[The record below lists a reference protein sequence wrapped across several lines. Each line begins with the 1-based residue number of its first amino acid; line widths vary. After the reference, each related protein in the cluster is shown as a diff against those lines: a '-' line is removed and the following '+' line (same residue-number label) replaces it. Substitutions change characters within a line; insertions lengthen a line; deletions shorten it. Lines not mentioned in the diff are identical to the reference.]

1 MSTAKVLLEQDIRD
15 EFDPWQALANAVV
28 IQAVKDYRDS
38 RIMLRKLNRK
48 MIAVETLSEDE
59 AVLIKKQILDNRA
72 MLSEARSFIL
82 SDDFSLY
89 SGLDGI
95 ALLQRL
101 EREKR

>member
-38 RIMLRKLNRK
+38 RTMLRKLNRK

-82 SDDFSLY
+82 SDDFSIY

>member
-1 MSTAKVLLEQDIRD
+1 MTNILPEQDTRD
-15 EFDPWQALANAVV
+15 ESDPWRTLANAVV

-38 RIMLRKLNRK
+38 RAMLRKLNRK
-48 MIAVETLSEDE
+48 MTTGKTLIEDE
-59 AVLIKKQILDNRA
+59 VALIKKRILDNQA

-82 SDDFSLY
+82 SDNFSLY

>member
-1 MSTAKVLLEQDIRD
+1 MSTAKVLFEQDIRD

-38 RIMLRKLNRK
+38 RAMLQKLNRK
-48 MIAVETLSEDE
+48 MTAGKTLSEDE
-59 AVLIKKQILDNRA
+59 AALIKKRILDDRA

>member
-15 EFDPWQALANAVV
+15 ESDPWRALANAII
-28 IQAVKDYRDS
+28 IQAVKDYRNS
-38 RIMLRKLNRK
+38 RIMLRKLKRK
-48 MIAVETLSEDE
+48 MTIEKTLSEDE
-59 AVLIKKQILDNRA
+59 AAFIKKRILDYRA
-72 MLSEARSFIL
+72 MLSEVRFFIL
-82 SDDFSLY
+82 SDDFSFY